1 MQKNP
6 PPLEKIQASR
16 HSPEHLILTKIKI
29 MKRPKCAW
37 TDERI
42 GRPAPERDGKLSH
55 KEA

>member
-42 GRPAPERDGKLSH
+42 GRPAPERDGKT
-55 KEA
+55 